1 MSRSKIIIVEGA
13 QGAGKTTVTDYLR
26 NTLKHTNL
34 YRLSGISDATI
45 TGYEKSK
52 KMYYDLLDYMK
63 NMENLDIN
71 LLFDRTFFSEENY
84 CRLGKKEYSFTDV
97 YNDLVEKFSKLDFD
111 IYYITI
117 YLEDENLF
125 EERLKREGKVEPAYA
140 KFSGENSVKQ
150 QREYLKM
157 AEEIQKQYTS
167 INVFNLENSRD
178 FEETKK
184 ELNKILEIF

>member
-1 MSRSKIIIVEGA
+1 MSKSKIIIVEGA

-26 NTLKHTNL
+26 NVVKHTNL
-34 YRLSGISDATI
+34 YRLSGVSDATI

-84 CRLGKKEYSFTDV
+84 CRLGKKEYSFTEV

-117 YLEDENLF
+117 YLENESLY

-157 AEEIQKQYTS
+157 AEEIQNKYAS
-167 INVFNLENSRD
+167 INVFNIENSRD

>member
-1 MSRSKIIIVEGA
+1 MSKSKIIIVEGA

-26 NTLKHTNL
+26 NVVKHTNL
-34 YRLSGISDATI
+34 YRLSGVSDATI

-84 CRLGKKEYSFTDV
+84 CRLGKKEYSFTEV

-117 YLEDENLF
+117 YLENESLY

-157 AEEIQKQYTS
+157 AEEIQNKYAS
-167 INVFNLENSRD
+167 IKVFNIENSRD